1 MEHIHP
7 VFDQILCRA
16 DKERMLGQRGCTLW
30 LTGLSGSGKTT
41 LARSAEKELAAQGF
55 LTQVLDGDNI
65 RTGINNNL
73 GFGEEDRRENI
84 RRIAEVTKLF
94 VQCGVVTMN
103 SFISPSQ
110 EMRDMAREIIGP
122 DDFFEVFVDAPLE
135 VCEERDVK
143 GIYKK
148 ARAGQIPNFTGI
160 SAPYEAP
167 ENPDIHVQTGG
178 RSVEECVKQITRFV
192 MSRIT
197 IQDIGEL

>member
-1 MEHIHP
+1 
-7 VFDQILCRA
+7 
-16 DKERMLGQRGCTLW
+16 MLGQRGCALW

-41 LARSAEKELAAQGF
+41 LARQTEKELTGQGF

-65 RTGINNNL
+65 RAGINNNL

-110 EMRDMAREIIGP
+110 EMRDMAKEIIGA
-122 DDFFEVFVDAPLE
+122 DDFLEVFVDAPLD
-135 VCEERDVK
+135 VCESRDVK
-143 GIYKK
+143 GLYKK

-167 ENPDIHVQTGG
+167 EDPDIHVRTGR
-178 RSVEECVKQITRFV
+178 RSVEECVRQIIEFVEPRIRF
-192 MSRIT
+192 
-197 IQDIGEL
+197 GK

>member
-7 VFDQILCRA
+7 VFDQILNRA
-16 DKERMLGQRGCTLW
+16 DKERMLGQRGFTLW
-30 LTGLSGSGKTT
+30 LTGLSGAGKTT
-41 LARSAEKELAAQGF
+41 LARHAEKELVAQGF

-110 EMRDMAREIIGP
+110 EMRDMARDIIGP
-122 DDFFEVFVDAPLE
+122 EDFLEVFVDAPLE

-143 GIYKK
+143 GMYKK

-160 SAPYEAP
+160 SAPYDAP
-167 ENPDIHVQTGG
+167 ENPDIHVRTDGK
-178 RSVEECVKQITRFV
+178 SIEECVKQVIDFV
-192 MSRIT
+192 MPRIKV
-197 IQDIGEL
+197 

>member
-7 VFDQILCRA
+7 VFDQILNRA

-41 LARSAEKELAAQGF
+41 LARHTEKELAAQGF

-110 EMRDMAREIIGP
+110 EMRDMARDIIGSE
-122 DDFFEVFVDAPLE
+122 DFFEVFVDAPLE

-143 GIYKK
+143 GMYKK

-160 SAPYEAP
+160 SAPYDAP
-167 ENPDIHVQTGG
+167 EKPDIHVRTDG
-178 RSVEECVKQITRFV
+178 RSIEECVKQVIDFV
-192 MSRIT
+192 MPRIKV
-197 IQDIGEL
+197 

>member
-16 DKERMLGQRGCTLW
+16 DKERMLGQRGCALW

-41 LARSAEKELAAQGF
+41 LARQTEKELTGQGF

-110 EMRDMAREIIGP
+110 EMRDMAKEIIGA
-122 DDFFEVFVDAPLE
+122 DDFLEVFVDAPLD
-135 VCEERDVK
+135 VCESRDVK
-143 GIYKK
+143 GLYKK

-167 ENPDIHVQTGG
+167 ENPDMHVRTGI
-178 RSVEECVKQITRFV
+178 RSVEECVRQIIEFV
-192 MSRIT
+192 EPRIRL
-197 IQDIGEL
+197 GNE

>member
-1 MEHIHP
+1 MEYIHP

-16 DKERMLGQRGCTLW
+16 DKERMLGQRGCALW

-41 LARSAEKELAAQGF
+41 LARQTEKELTGQGF

-65 RTGINNNL
+65 RTGINSNL

-110 EMRDMAREIIGP
+110 EMRDMAKEIIGA
-122 DDFFEVFVDAPLE
+122 DDFLEVFVDAPLD
-135 VCEERDVK
+135 VCESRDVK
-143 GIYKK
+143 GLYKK

-167 ENPDIHVQTGG
+167 ENPDMHVRTGI
-178 RSVEECVKQITRFV
+178 RSVEECVRQIIEFVEPRIRF
-192 MSRIT
+192 
-197 IQDIGEL
+197 GK

>member
-16 DKERMLGQRGCTLW
+16 DKERMLGQCGCALW

-41 LARSAEKELAAQGF
+41 LARQTEKELTGQGF

-110 EMRDMAREIIGP
+110 EMRDMAKEIIGA
-122 DDFFEVFVDAPLE
+122 DDFLEVFVDAPLD
-135 VCEERDVK
+135 VCESRDVK
-143 GIYKK
+143 GLYKK

-167 ENPDIHVQTGG
+167 ENPDMHVRTGI
-178 RSVEECVKQITRFV
+178 RSVEECVRQIIEFVEPRIRF
-192 MSRIT
+192 
-197 IQDIGEL
+197 GK

>member
-7 VFDQILCRA
+7 VFDQILNRA
-16 DKERMLGQRGCTLW
+16 DKEIMLGQRSCTLW

-41 LARSAEKELAAQGF
+41 LARHAEKELAAQGF

-110 EMRDMAREIIGP
+110 EMRDMARDIIGP
-122 DDFFEVFVDAPLE
+122 EDFLEVFVDAPLE

-143 GIYKK
+143 GMYKK

-160 SAPYEAP
+160 SAPYDAP
-167 ENPDIHVQTGG
+167 EKPDIHVRTDG
-178 RSVEECVKQITRFV
+178 RSIEECVKQVIDFV
-192 MSRIT
+192 MPRIKV
-197 IQDIGEL
+197 

>member
-1 MEHIHP
+1 
-7 VFDQILCRA
+7 
-16 DKERMLGQRGCTLW
+16 MLGQRGCALW

-41 LARSAEKELAAQGF
+41 LARQTEKELTGQGF

-65 RTGINNNL
+65 RTGINSNL

-110 EMRDMAREIIGP
+110 EMRDMAKEIIGA
-122 DDFFEVFVDAPLE
+122 DDFLEVFVDAPLD
-135 VCEERDVK
+135 VCESRDVK
-143 GIYKK
+143 GLYKK

-167 ENPDIHVQTGG
+167 ENPDMHVRTGI
-178 RSVEECVKQITRFV
+178 RSVEECVRQIIEFVEPRIRF
-192 MSRIT
+192 
-197 IQDIGEL
+197 GK

>member
-7 VFDQILCRA
+7 VFDQILCRT
-16 DKERMLGQRGCTLW
+16 DKEKMLGQRGCALW

-41 LARSAEKELAAQGF
+41 LARHTEKELFAQGF

-103 SFISPSQ
+103 SFISPLQ
-110 EMRDMAREIIGP
+110 EMRDMAKEIIGQE
-122 DDFFEVFVDAPLE
+122 DFLEVFVDAPLE

-143 GIYKK
+143 GMYKK
-148 ARAGQIPNFTGI
+148 ARTGLIPNFTGI

-167 ENPDIHVQTGG
+167 EDPDIHVQTGR
-178 RSVEECVKQITRFV
+178 RSVEECVRQIIEFV
-192 MSRIT
+192 EPKIKM
-197 IQDIGEL
+197 

>member
-1 MEHIHP
+1 MEYIHP

-16 DKERMLGQRGCTLW
+16 DKERMLGQRGCALW

-41 LARSAEKELAAQGF
+41 LARQTEKELTGQGF

-110 EMRDMAREIIGP
+110 EMRDMAKEIIGA
-122 DDFFEVFVDAPLE
+122 DDFLEVFVDAPLD
-135 VCEERDVK
+135 VCESRDVK
-143 GIYKK
+143 GLYKK

-167 ENPDIHVQTGG
+167 ENPDMHVRTGI
-178 RSVEECVKQITRFV
+178 RSVEECVRQIIEFVEPRIRF
-192 MSRIT
+192 
-197 IQDIGEL
+197 GK

>member
-7 VFDQILCRA
+7 VFDQILNRA

-41 LARSAEKELAAQGF
+41 LARHTEKELAAQGF

-110 EMRDMAREIIGP
+110 EMRDMARDIIGP
-122 DDFFEVFVDAPLE
+122 EDFLEVFVDAPLE

-143 GIYKK
+143 GMYKK

-160 SAPYEAP
+160 SAPYDAP
-167 ENPDIHVQTGG
+167 EKPDIHVRTDG
-178 RSVEECVKQITRFV
+178 RSIEECVKQVIDFV
-192 MSRIT
+192 MPRIKV
-197 IQDIGEL
+197 

>member
-1 MEHIHP
+1 MKHIHP
-7 VFDQILCRA
+7 VFDQILCRS
-16 DKERMLGQRGCTLW
+16 DKEKMLGQRGCTLW

-41 LARSAEKELAAQGF
+41 LAQQMEKELASQGY

-65 RTGINNNL
+65 RTGINSNL
-73 GFGEEDRRENI
+73 GFGEADRGENI

-110 EMRDMAREIIGP
+110 EMRDMAKEIIGP
-122 DDFFEVFVDAPLE
+122 DDFFEVFVDASLE

-148 ARAGQIPNFTGI
+148 ARAGEIPNFTGI

-167 ENPDIHVQTGG
+167 ASPDIHVQTGG
-178 RSVEECVKQITRFV
+178 RSIEECVKQMVEFV
-192 MSRIT
+192 MPRIRV
-197 IQDIGEL
+197 